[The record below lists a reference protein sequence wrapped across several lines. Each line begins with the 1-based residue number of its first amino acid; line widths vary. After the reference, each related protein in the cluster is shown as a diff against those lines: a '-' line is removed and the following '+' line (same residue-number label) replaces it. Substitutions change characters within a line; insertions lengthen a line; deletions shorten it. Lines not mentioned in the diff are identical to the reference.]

1 MTPEQILELAAR
13 AGADTQDGGKHWEFD
28 DFSPEKFA
36 KLIEA
41 ATREECAEKVEQDLW
56 PVVTTEYQVQYNA
69 GIRRLADKIR
79 SGT

>member
-28 DFSPEKFA
+28 DFSPTKFA
-36 KLIEA
+36 KLVEA
-41 ATREECAEKVEQDLW
+41 ATREECAKRVDVL
-56 PVVTTEYQVQYNA
+56 
-69 GIRRLADKIR
+69 DKAFNTGGVFAAEIR